1 MPSRPLDA
9 ELLFGEAL
17 TEDFDTIDRVSA
29 LFDAVWSGAEC
40 RTCRLHDLCPDPI
53 GPGPAKKRTRSSKSG
68 IVLGKSK
75 RFGR

>member
-1 MPSRPLDA
+1 MPSRALDA

-17 TEDFDTIDRVSA
+17 YRIDGVSA
-29 LFDAVWSGAEC
+29 LFDAVWTGAEC
-40 RTCRLHDLCPDPI
+40 RACRLHDLCPDPI